1 MNPGK
6 SKHQDKEKELPMEG
20 GAQMKKLDSEP
31 EYQGKARKIFE
42 HLSLFQKKKTYRNSL
57 NLKKNYTISKI
68 VKVRTL

>member
-1 MNPGK
+1 
-6 SKHQDKEKELPMEG
+6 MEG